1 MLVLT
6 RRVLESVRIGDDV
19 TVTVLHV
26 RGDQVRLRFTSP
38 QDVGVYREEIINV
51 LSQAAKQALSPS
63 EATRCL
69 GGVLESEKEKPSVGR
84 IQ

>member
-6 RRVLESVRIGDDV
+6 RRVRESLRIGDDI

-38 QDVGVYREEIINV
+38 RDVGVYREEIV
-51 LSQAAKQALSPS
+51 DELTRAAKHALAPP
-63 EATRCL
+63 EVTCN
-69 GGVLESEKEKPSVGR
+69 
-84 IQ
+84 